1 MYQCPKGRTMTAT
14 KHIYET
20 TFIVNASLEDPQ
32 IETVLARAQEA
43 IAKAGGE
50 ITALNKWGRK
60 RMLYSIKKKN
70 NGFYVNIEMLAPPTL
85 SKELERFYI
94 LEEAIIRFLTIRVD
108 KRGLKAREV
117 SLARAAEE
125 AQAAAAIAPAPVATG
140 GALFEDEPA
149 S

>member
-1 MYQCPKGRTMTAT
+1 MTAV

-32 IETVLARAQEA
+32 IESVIARVQEA

-50 ITALNKWGRK
+50 VTALNKWGRK
-60 RMLYSIKKKN
+60 RMLYAIKKKN

-85 SKELERFYI
+85 AKELERFYI
-94 LEEAIIRFLTIRVD
+94 LEEPIIRFLTIRVD
-108 KRGLKAREV
+108 KRGLKARQV

-125 AQAAAAIAPAPVATG
+125 AQVAAATAAAAQTAPG